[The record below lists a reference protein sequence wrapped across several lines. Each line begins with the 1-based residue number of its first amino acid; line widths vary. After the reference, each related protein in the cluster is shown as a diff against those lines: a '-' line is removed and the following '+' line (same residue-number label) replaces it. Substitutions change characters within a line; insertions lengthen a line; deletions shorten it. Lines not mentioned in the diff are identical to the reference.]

1 MNKLTALDR
10 AYAMAGPVVF
20 AATPDTY
27 DRPTPCR
34 AWDVRTLLNHLIR
47 VIDQFPVVLAG
58 DKADWVGAAFT
69 DDPAQAF
76 RSAVAANLAA
86 WRKPGAVETPGRLPG
101 TYWVDINLTDTV
113 MHTWDLAQAIGHE
126 LVVDE
131 ELVDFVLETCT
142 DAAFLRDRG
151 RAFGPAVA
159 VRADAATIDRLA
171 GLLGRQ
177 PVWRSVA
184 HAHDLGVNAE

>member
-1 MNKLTALDR
+1 MDKLAALER
-10 AYAMAGPVVF
+10 AYAMAAPVVS

-27 DRPTPCR
+27 DWPTPCT

-47 VIDQFPVVLAG
+47 VIDQVPVVLAG
-58 DKADWVGAAFT
+58 EKADWAGVAFT
-69 DDPAQAF
+69 DDPEQAL

-86 WRKPGAVETPGRLPG
+86 WRRPGALETPGRLPG

-113 MHTWDLAQAIGHE
+113 MHTWDLAQAIGYD

-131 ELVDFVLETCT
+131 ELAVFVLETCT

-151 RAFGPAVA
+151 RAFGPAVP
-159 VRADAATIDRLA
+159 VDADAATIDRLA

-177 PVWRSVA
+177 PLPGSVA
-184 HAHDLGVNAE
+184 

>member
-10 AYAMAGPVVF
+10 AYDMAMPVVF

-27 DRPTPCR
+27 DHPTPCT

-58 DKADWVGAAFT
+58 SKADWAGTAFT

-86 WRKPGAVETPGRLPG
+86 WRKPGAVNTPGRLPG

-113 MHTWDLAQAIGHE
+113 MHTWDLAQAIDHH

-131 ELVDFVLETCT
+131 ELVAFVLETCT
-142 DAAFLRDRG
+142 DATFLRDRG

-159 VRADAATIDRLA
+159 VNEDAAPIDRLA

-184 HAHDLGVNAE
+184 

>member
-10 AYAMAGPVVF
+10 AYAMARPVVF

-27 DRPTPCR
+27 DRPTPCT

-47 VIDQFPVVLAG
+47 VIDQFPVLLAG
-58 DKADWVGAAFT
+58 DKADWAGAAFT
-69 DDPAQAF
+69 NDPGQAF

-86 WRKPGAVETPGRLPG
+86 WRKPGALETPGRLPG

-113 MHTWDLAQAIGHE
+113 MHTWDLAQAIGHD

-131 ELVDFVLETCT
+131 ELAAFVLETCT

-151 RAFGPAVA
+151 RAFAPAVT
-159 VRADAATIDRLA
+159 VSADAATIARLA

-177 PVWRSVA
+177 PVSGSA
-184 HAHDLGVNAE
+184 A